1 MATTALTQ
9 PSWYDHSAILDRNMV
24 RSSKSL
30 QASFVELL
38 FPRRAR
44 VLRHV
49 EWFKKGSRNSG
60 TAEDPHMRGKMV
72 DVIDAVVFHVG
83 KTQQVGRFPGVTAQ
97 IRVVHIHP
105 TA

>member
-1 MATTALTQ
+1 
-9 PSWYDHSAILDRNMV
+9 
-24 RSSKSL
+24 
-30 QASFVELL
+30 
-38 FPRRAR
+38 
-44 VLRHV
+44 
-49 EWFKKGSRNSG
+49 
-60 TAEDPHMRGKMV
+60 MRGKMV